1 MDGDEFMHQLEG
13 KDIKSNKASIL
24 IGSGIE
30 ETAIEKLTKELQ
42 EQSI

>member
-1 MDGDEFMHQLEG
+1 MDGDEFIHQLEG
-13 KDIKSNKASIL
+13 GIKSNRASIL